1 MREVVWSVNP
11 QCDTVSSLASFLEQQ
26 ISQFLRAGNIK
37 VELDFPEDI
46 PALPIGGE
54 ARHQLALGVRE
65 ALTNVVRH
73 AQASNV
79 VLSLA
84 IEQDWLVVHVKD
96 NGRGLGTSNR
106 NGDGLRNMR
115 DRLQSIG
122 GTFDFASESG
132 SGTTITF
139 KVPLIKSTSGKS
151 I

>member
-11 QCDTVSSLASFLEQQ
+11 RCDTVSSIASFLEQQ
-26 ISQFLRAGNIK
+26 IAQFLRADGIK

-54 ARHQLALGVRE
+54 ARKELALGVRE

-73 AQASNV
+73 AKATKV
-79 VLSLA
+79 LLSLA
-84 IEQDWLVVHVKD
+84 IDKDWLLVMVKD
-96 NGRGLGTSNR
+96 NGRGLQPSGR
-106 NGDGLRNMR
+106 NGDGLRNMQ

-122 GTFDFASESG
+122 GTVDFSSEPG

-139 KVPLIKSTSGKS
+139 RLPLIKSKPEESL
-151 I
+151 